1 MNHLLLDIAANMQHL
16 LPDMPTGMHFV
27 IAYKWVF
34 FLLPLPLLVFLVL
47 PPFRKRKSALL
58 APFYW
63 RAAAVSGQHARRS
76 SWISRRSIL
85 AWITLS
91 LCWVLLLGAA
101 SSPRF
106 EGQPGKKTRT
116 VRSFLV
122 AADISFSMA
131 QRDWTLA
138 GKTMTRWEAI
148 RFLLKD
154 FIAARKSDQI
164 GLEMFATHAYLQAP
178 LTTDLE
184 TVNWLL
190 DQTEVGMA
198 GQMTSIGE
206 AIAFGIKIFQQDTI
220 KQRVMLLMT
229 DGVDGG
235 TDISPLDA
243 AVAAKR
249 DSVTIYT
256 LGIGTTATGGYA
268 IDEKLLTEIA
278 ETTGGKYFRAD
289 SEQEMQAVYA
299 ELNKLQPVVFE
310 ENTYKPIVLLYMYPL
325 GLALL
330 LSLAYYLLSG
340 LFRLLREAAF
350 NSQPPHHRKRW
361 SPPPFKAGSQ
371 DTPDSLRDTPE
382 SLRNSD
388 KSNQRS
394 YDESYK
400 ESNQGNSDESN
411 RGSSDESN
419 SAPRLERRG
428 GPSLAMVGRL
438 IILPSI
444 DWHAFHFLRPW
455 ALWLFIPLV
464 IVLVILI
471 LGNVEQRQWK
481 KVITPALRP
490 FMFSK
495 GNAKA
500 IILPLAFLAICLSS
514 MILAL
519 AGPTWKMRQIPG
531 EKIPS
536 VVMITLDLS
545 KSMLATDI
553 QPSRLGRAKM
563 KIADFVDANP
573 RARVGLIAYAGTPH
587 AVLPFTA
594 DYKLIKHH
602 AASLENWAM
611 PIQGTNLP
619 LCLTLVDTMM
629 QHVEAPSTILLMTDV
644 IDDAEAAAL
653 TDFINNSIHRL
664 EILLFSIPGGAPVP
678 DVPGVE
684 SKQSPTALSNMQQNK
699 KIHITT
705 ITLDK
710 SDVEGI
716 AKRISDNLMFE
727 KDTKENAKDWDDK
740 GWVLLI
746 PALLITLFWFRKGWA
761 VFWSLAP
768 FLLLSITSCSVDSKH
783 ADWWYTDNYQGE
795 LWSEKGDYG
804 KAAVLF
810 SDDSHKAMAYY
821 KAGDFQS
828 AAVLLSED
836 TTANGRYNYGLTL
849 TRLGLYDDAIT
860 AFRQAASEDPL
871 LGDRVSHNID
881 AAKLMQDQAHSV
893 LQFQPHPNQL
903 DSILKNTEK
912 SKLKERKPTSE
923 DEKLS
928 SDTEVKKMPTSG
940 DRLSDEVASDIH
952 RAKEQKFPPKDFK
965 MDTPESIE
973 TKVLMQKTNNDPG
986 EFLHRRFEIQQQK
999 YYPTIKQGKETW

>member
-1 MNHLLLDIAANMQHL
+1 MNHLFPEIAA
-16 LPDMPTGMHFV
+16 GMHFV

-34 FLLPLPLLVFLVL
+34 LLLPLPLLVFFVL

-63 RAAAVSGQHARRS
+63 RAAAVSGQHTRRS

-91 LCWVLLLGAA
+91 LCWVLLLAAA

-106 EGQPGKKTRT
+106 EGEPGKKTRT
-116 VRSFLV
+116 VRSFLI

-131 QRDWTLA
+131 QRDWTI
-138 GKTMTRWEAI
+138 GDKTMTRWEAI

-154 FIAARKSDQI
+154 FIKERKSDQI

-184 TVNWLL
+184 TVDWLL

-206 AIAFGIKIFQQDTI
+206 AIAFGIKIFQQDTV

-249 DSVTIYT
+249 DSVIIYT
-256 LGIGTTATGGYA
+256 LGIGTAATGGYA

-278 ETTGGKYFRAD
+278 ETTGGKYFRATG
-289 SEQEMQAVYA
+289 EQEMQTVYA
-299 ELNKLQPVVFE
+299 ELNKLQPVVYE
-310 ENTYKPIVLLYMYPL
+310 ENTYKPVVLLYMYPL

-340 LFRLLREAAF
+340 LFRLV
-350 NSQPPHHRKRW
+350 SI
-361 SPPPFKAGSQ
+361 
-371 DTPDSLRDTPE
+371 
-382 SLRNSD
+382 
-388 KSNQRS
+388 
-394 YDESYK
+394 
-400 ESNQGNSDESN
+400 
-411 RGSSDESN
+411 
-419 SAPRLERRG
+419 SASRIERRG
-428 GPSLAMVGRL
+428 GASHAMVGRL
-438 IILPSI
+438 IFMPTSLLPSI
-444 DWHAFHFLRPW
+444 DWQVFHFLRPW
-455 ALWLFIPLV
+455 AMWLFIPLA
-464 IVLVILI
+464 IVLIAL
-471 LGNVEQRQWK
+471 LLSNVEQRKWK
-481 KVITPALRP
+481 KIIAPALRA

-500 IILPLAFLAICLSS
+500 IILPLVFLAICLSC

-563 KIADFVDANP
+563 KIADFVDTNP
-573 RARVGLIAYAGTPH
+573 RARVGLIAFAGTPH

-629 QHVEAPSTILLMTDV
+629 QHIEAPSTILLMTDV
-644 IDDAEAAAL
+644 IDDAEATAL

-664 EILLFSIPGGAPVP
+664 EILLFSTPGGAPVP
-678 DVPGVE
+678 GMPGVE
-684 SKQSPTALSNMQQNK
+684 SRQSPTVLSNMQQNE

-716 AKRISDNLMFE
+716 AKRISDKLMFE
-727 KDTKENAKDWDDK
+727 KDTKENAKDWDDN

-768 FLLLSITSCSVDSKH
+768 FLLLTVTSCSVDSKH
-783 ADWWYTDNYQGE
+783 ADWWYADNYRGE
-795 LWSEKGDYG
+795 LWSEKGAYG

-810 SDDSHKAMAYY
+810 TDDAHKAMAYY

-828 AAVLLSED
+828 AAVLLAED

-849 TRLGLYDDAIT
+849 TRLGLYDDAVA
-860 AFRQAASEDPL
+860 AFRQAAAKDPS
-871 LGDRVSHNID
+871 LGDRVSQNIN

-912 SKLKERKPTSE
+912 GKLKERKPTSE
-923 DEKLS
+923 DDQLT
-928 SDTEVKKMPTSG
+928 SDTEVKKLPTSG

-952 RAKEQKFPPKDFK
+952 RAKEQKFPPKDFQMEK
-965 MDTPESIE
+965 PESIE

-999 YYPTIKQGKETW
+999 YYPGIKQGKDTW